1 MRYVLIAVL
10 LVVMAFLVMD
20 FNSRTAELSRLTSEH
35 AVVKSELDN
44 SAGTRA
50 ALEEQIA
57 YATSEAAV
65 YEWAYEN
72 HMVRPGD
79 MRIIPVQIEASTPVP
94 TPMPITVVAEANNID
109 RWLSLFVDS
118 GVSRLTP

>member
-1 MRYVLIAVL
+1 MRYVLIAIL
-10 LVVMAFLVMD
+10 LVLMAFLVMD

-72 HMVRPGD
+72 HMIRPGD
-79 MRIIPVQIEASTPVP
+79 YPVVPVEAGQATSVPAPLQPVSQP
-94 TPMPITVVAEANNID
+94 TMTNLD
-109 RWLSLFVDS
+109 RWLLLFFD
-118 GVSRLTP
+118 P